1 MSVLLLRGPLLA
13 KMGGNAEVH
22 GFRPYRGDVPWTF
35 MIKNREVISVKDL
48 KLAGLKE
55 ERSAI
60 EVNGITIGGKEI
72 ILMGGPCAVESSI
85 QMQQSA
91 ETVKKAG
98 GKILRGGVFKPR
110 TSPYSFQGLGREGL
124 NYLVQAAKE
133 QEMLCVTEVI
143 DAPSLELVVDQIDI
157 IQIGARN
164 MQNFELLKMAGKTNK
179 PIILKR
185 GLSATI
191 EEWLL
196 AAEYILS
203 AGNPHVIL
211 CERGIRTYEPST
223 RNTLDLSAVGVAKEL
238 SHLPVIVDPSHAAG
252 RRDLIAS
259 LSKAAI
265 ACGADGLLIEMHPNP
280 AEAVS
285 DGAQSLHPEEFL
297 QLAGELGV
305 VAESVNRIYVNGQK
319 HGEETLESLRNEI
332 DAIDQTIIE
341 NLAIRMEIV
350 TKVADQKR
358 LHRVKDSAREKEV
371 MQRLINLGNEIGLPS
386 ELIKKIYP
394 VIFEVAVQSQIKR
407 KLVRENELD
416 LSLAAPLGRK

>member
-1 MSVLLLRGPLLA
+1 M
-13 KMGGNAEVH
+13 
-22 GFRPYRGDVPWTF
+22 
-35 MIKNREVISVKDL
+35 KDL
-48 KLAGLKE
+48 RLAGLNS
-55 ERSAI
+55 ERSLI
-60 EVNGITIGGKEI
+60 EVNGVTIGGKEI

-85 QMQQSA
+85 QMRQSA

-110 TSPYSFQGLGREGL
+110 TSPYSFQGLGQEGL

-133 QEMLCVTEVI
+133 QDLLCVTEVI
-143 DAPSLELVVDQIDI
+143 DTPSLDLVADKVDI

-164 MQNFELLKMAGKTNK
+164 MQNFELLKLLGKINK

-196 AAEYILS
+196 AAEYILA
-203 AGNPHVIL
+203 AGNPQVIL

-252 RRDLIAS
+252 RRDLISS

-265 ACGADGLLIEMHPNP
+265 ASGADGLLIEMHPNP

-285 DGAQSLHPEEFL
+285 DGPQSLYPEQFL
-297 QLAGELGV
+297 QLARELGT
-305 VAESVNRIYVNGQK
+305 VAKAVNRAFICGGQ
-319 HGEETLESLRNEI
+319 GTEETLESLRTQI
-332 DAIDQTIIE
+332 DGTDQTIIE
-341 NLAIRMEIV
+341 CLAARMQIV
-350 TKVADQKR
+350 RKIGDQKR
-358 LHRVKDSAREKEV
+358 LNRVKDVSREKEII
-371 MQRLINLGNEIGLPS
+371 QRLVNLGNELRLSP
-386 ELIKKIYP
+386 ELVKKLYP
-394 VIFEVAVQSQIKR
+394 LIFEFAVQSQIKS
-407 KLVRENELD
+407 KLTKGKEIEPEFYPVE
-416 LSLAAPLGRK
+416 SK

>member
-1 MSVLLLRGPLLA
+1 M
-13 KMGGNAEVH
+13 
-22 GFRPYRGDVPWTF
+22 
-35 MIKNREVISVKDL
+35 KDL
-48 KLAGLKE
+48 RLAGLTT
-55 ERSAI
+55 ERSTI
-60 EVNGITIGGKEI
+60 EINGVTLGGKEI
-72 ILMGGPCAVESSI
+72 ILIGGPCAVESSI
-85 QMQQSA
+85 QMIQSA

-124 NYLVQAAKE
+124 NYLVQAARE
-133 QEMLCVTEVI
+133 QDLLCVTEVI

-164 MQNFELLKMAGKTNK
+164 MQNFELLKMAGKINK

-203 AGNPHVIL
+203 SGNPQVIL

-265 ACGADGLLIEMHPNP
+265 ASGADGLLIEMHPNP

-285 DGAQSLHPEEFL
+285 DGPQSLHPEQFI
-297 QLAGELGV
+297 QLAGELDV
-305 VAESVNRIYVNGQK
+305 VAEAVNRIFVSGCKEN
-319 HGEETLESLRNEI
+319 EETLKSLRKQI
-332 DAIDQTIIE
+332 DGIDQVIIE
-341 NLAIRMEIV
+341 RLAARMKIV
-350 TKVADQKR
+350 RKVGNQKR
-358 LHRVKDSAREKEV
+358 LDRVKDTNREKEIL
-371 MQRLINLGNEIGLPS
+371 QRLVSLAS
-386 ELIKKIYP
+386 ELELSPDLVKKIYP
-394 VIFEVAVQSQIKR
+394 LIFESAVQSQIKN
-407 KLVRENELD
+407 KLANDKNFERVSEL
-416 LSLAAPLGRK
+416 

>member
-1 MSVLLLRGPLLA
+1 M
-13 KMGGNAEVH
+13 
-22 GFRPYRGDVPWTF
+22 
-35 MIKNREVISVKDL
+35 KDL
-48 KLAGLKE
+48 RLAGLKA
-55 ERSAI
+55 ERSTI
-60 EVNGITIGGKEI
+60 EINGVTIGGKEI
-72 ILMGGPCAVESSI
+72 ILIGGPCAVESSI
-85 QMQQSA
+85 QMSQSA

-133 QEMLCVTEVI
+133 QGLLCVTEVI
-143 DAPSLELVVDQIDI
+143 DAPSLELVVNDIDI

-164 MQNFELLKMAGKTNK
+164 MQNFELLKMAGKINK

-191 EEWLL
+191 EEWLY

-203 AGNPHVIL
+203 SGNPNVIL

-265 ACGADGLLIEMHPNP
+265 ASGADGLLIEMHPNP

-285 DGAQSLHPEEFL
+285 DGPQSLHPEQL
-297 QLAGELGV
+297 IQLAGELGV
-305 VAESVNRIYVNGQK
+305 VAEAVNRIFAGERNCE
-319 HGEETLESLRNEI
+319 EETLDSLRGQI
-332 DAIDQTIIE
+332 DNIDQEIIE
-341 NLAIRMEIV
+341 RLAARMEIV
-350 TKVADQKR
+350 SKVADQKR
-358 LHRVKDSAREKEV
+358 LDRVKDSSREKEV
-371 MQRLINLGNEIGLPS
+371 IQRLTALGNELKLPS
-386 ELIKKIYP
+386 ELVKKIYP
-394 VIFEVAVQSQIKR
+394 IIFDVAVQSQIR
-407 KLVRENELD
+407 QKLVREKEGD
-416 LSLAAPLGRK
+416 LSLVSPLVSK

>member
-1 MSVLLLRGPLLA
+1 M
-13 KMGGNAEVH
+13 
-22 GFRPYRGDVPWTF
+22 
-35 MIKNREVISVKDL
+35 KDL
-48 KLAGLKE
+48 KLAGLKA
-55 ERSAI
+55 ERSTI
-60 EVNGITIGGKEI
+60 EINGVTLGGKEI
-72 ILMGGPCAVESSI
+72 ILIGGPCAVESSI
-85 QMQQSA
+85 QMSQSA

-133 QEMLCVTEVI
+133 QGLLCVTEVI
-143 DAPSLELVVDQIDI
+143 DAPSLELVVDEIDI

-164 MQNFELLKMAGKTNK
+164 MQNFELLKMAGRINK
-179 PIILKR
+179 PVILKR

-203 AGNPHVIL
+203 AGNPNVIL

-265 ACGADGLLIEMHPNP
+265 ASGADGLLIETHPNP

-285 DGAQSLHPEEFL
+285 DGPQSLHPEQFI
-297 QLAGELGV
+297 QLAEELGI
-305 VAESVNRIYVNGQK
+305 VAEAVNRVFDCGSKNA
-319 HGEETLESLRNEI
+319 EETLESLRSQI
-332 DAIDQTIIE
+332 DDIDHTIIE
-341 NLAIRMEIV
+341 RLAARMQIV
-350 TKVADQKR
+350 SKVADQKR
-358 LHRVKDSAREKEV
+358 LDRVKDNTREKEV
-371 MQRLINLGNEIGLPS
+371 MQRLTNLSDELKLPS
-386 ELIKKIYP
+386 ELVKKIYP
-394 VIFEVAVQSQIKR
+394 IIFEVAIQSQIKR
-407 KLVRENELD
+407 KLVEKELD
-416 LSLAAPLGRK
+416 LSLVSPAGGK